1 MAQFQRAG
9 RNRNPTQFN
18 GKGNCATTLQQLCIE
33 KEGEDTKQLALH
45 RNILSNGCEFFDRML
60 SGMFQALAQIV
71 SMLLWVEPM
80 RSIVRRCCSDAE
92 LFCTITCRRFGGRQF
107 HHRLAQLGMQREQQ
121 RQRPCPTLASAS
133 REKLTS
139 EPMLII

>member
-71 SMLLWVEPM
+71 SMLLWVELL
-80 RSIVRRCCSDAE
+80 RSIVRRCCSDASRAQSE
-92 LFCTITCRRFGGRQF
+92 ADSNRRGRSDPSGNCKHPFLCKCITSMPVLCSECFPENAIVRRHF
-107 HHRLAQLGMQREQQ
+107 L
-121 RQRPCPTLASAS
+121 
-133 REKLTS
+133 
-139 EPMLII
+139 

>member
-1 MAQFQRAG
+1 MAQFQRAE

-60 SGMFQALAQIV
+60 SGMFQALACSGSSNGNDLVPRSQC
-71 SMLLWVEPM
+71 WHVE
-80 RSIVRRCCSDAE
+80 RSPSEKRCDAE
-92 LFCTITCRRFGGRQF
+92 TRV
-107 HHRLAQLGMQREQQ
+107 H
-121 RQRPCPTLASAS
+121 
-133 REKLTS
+133 
-139 EPMLII
+139 